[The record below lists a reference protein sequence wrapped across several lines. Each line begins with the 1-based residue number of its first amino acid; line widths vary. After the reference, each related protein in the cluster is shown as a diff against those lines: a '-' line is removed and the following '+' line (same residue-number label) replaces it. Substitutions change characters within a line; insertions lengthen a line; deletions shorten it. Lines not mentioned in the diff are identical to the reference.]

1 MSAAIWEFEPELLKQ
16 PNLEIIEYGLQDVG
30 RFSSVRGLLIFR
42 GFQKSHEFPPN
53 LSKIRFFLAKIRRK
67 RLQIRILPFY
77 RAFHKYKLTFH
88 LAPEFPPLSR
98 VIETGALHLL
108 LLHLRRL
115 RFQIRAPC
123 DGNSSLFSLL
133 YFTNDANSR
142 DSKDFRRVFEGFDV
156 NGSGGFMSSN
166 RPLNLFLNVL
176 AAVLGF
182 LAWFFGRLKDG
193 VCFWNKSYRNE
204 YRPVE
209 TRPVR
214 LVLLRGF
221 RQPDDPLLE
230 SASLLIRSGS
240 VHSVPAITQFDENG
254 DLDGTESLDRFHW
267 NQKSLRGSRRL
278 NQQMP
283 KQTIIN
289 AHRTDMP
296 GVALLE
302 EPTTPQRLANFLSKP
317 FRSNPLKRTKSVS
330 KLERP
335 AFIESIPNLHT
346 SQDNMLYNGSRIP
359 VNMPI
364 DSYRNM
370 HMPEFFGQSMKSSR
384 SHESLLSFSGTNHVS
399 DLKQPDLR
407 IHPVH
412 PSVLEVDNCFKVANS
427 YYVCE
432 SPQERTRWLENMR
445 RAINP
450 HLDERRRTENSF
462 QIWIL
467 EAKGIPQK
475 RRYYCDLVL
484 DSTLYAKTS
493 TKTHS
498 EHCFW
503 GDFFDLKSLP
513 PIRNAVINLYREQD
527 PRKKKDHHTLIGQVT
542 INIDQFKARQPLEKW
557 FTVTT
562 GQENTRSMLSKN
574 SEPVAI
580 RIKARYQTVDVLP
593 LIVYN
598 RLNNFVKL
606 NYLCL
611 CEHLESA
618 LGVKLKEDFATCLV
632 KVLHRQRVVKDFL
645 CDIIMAEVGQL
656 DNDHL
661 MFRGNS
667 LATKSMEA
675 YIKLVAADYLH
686 NTLGKFVKSLVV
698 NPPTCEVDPTKM
710 SSNSTTAL
718 NANRKRLMDAV
729 EQAWGCIVKSA
740 SIFPQQLREVFHA
753 LRRRLD
759 EQGKGQ
765 LGDKLVSASIF
776 LRFLCPAV
784 LSPSLFGLVSEYP
797 SEQAARNLTLI
808 AKTLQTLANFTKFGG
823 KESFMEFMNN
833 FIIKETRPMHSFL
846 VGISHPPLLN
856 EKAITASN
864 NDIDSEIDQ
873 GKELSCLHSYLEEH
887 WTNELHEK
895 ASQID
900 ENMGQLQAIIAE
912 IDMCK
917 TREYTPQSTFSS
929 YSSRQSTSP
938 PSDYEN
944 NVKPAP
950 PPKRSQRQAA
960 MNLNTVDDYVM
971 GTAVTPESSS
981 RSKSQQRFFYRD
993 MSEGREGLAKR
1004 YSMPYHN
1011 IYDITPSAR
1020 DGYHLYDE
1028 VSQDDLKADEL
1039 TNVSLDP
1046 ADDEATDSETE
1057 GHVDRRITPRK
1068 TRRKSYMTDMRI
1080 DMIDPESRRLGLP
1093 SSGYQSQNQSCYSS
1107 SSNSPNDTF
1116 GKEKSH
1122 GDSQKYSNYLKDNLS
1137 YHTATT
1143 TSCSSTSSGH
1153 NDVEDKRPYQLSRS
1167 QTGHERIPYT
1177 KTRSNYRARSVVAQ
1191 LPDQEPRLSNS
1202 TSCQSINGRVAIK
1215 DEDLS
1220 LIETQKRQ
1228 IDELLREN
1236 ENLKRA
1242 LAEHHGSH
1250 VELTAR
1256 PIPNQPFSVQLSP
1269 F

>member
-1 MSAAIWEFEPELLKQ
+1 MNEVDIAFTP
-16 PNLEIIEYGLQDVG
+16 LEITIPSGD
-30 RFSSVRGLLIFR
+30 
-42 GFQKSHEFPPN
+42 
-53 LSKIRFFLAKIRRK
+53 IRRLSSLAHLQNIAPCCSNHSNEILKSQKVLKFEENPMKLPNIYSTKTFDSTPTVNRYSTKILRSCSTTPGPSRIEIGSPKDVDNGSSNRNSTVNNRCSVHLNDYKLQYSSSSEATNSEKSESLSLQNLPEKLLEEKLK
-67 RLQIRILPFY
+67 RLESESEATDIIDGVEDVDSSPNF
-77 RAFHKYKLTFH
+77 
-88 LAPEFPPLSR
+88 
-98 VIETGALHLL
+98 
-108 LLHLRRL
+108 RRL
-115 RFQIRAPC
+115 RFEDSGC
-123 DGNSSLFSLL
+123 SSLRNIDSTDISPEFERRSFQEASGSLEKTENGL
-133 YFTNDANSR
+133 QSRQPARVTSFRNSDDR
-142 DSKDFRRVFEGFDV
+142 KIIFQ
-156 NGSGGFMSSN
+156 SSAQILK
-166 RPLNLFLNVL
+166 PLETTESHCENLD
-176 AAVLGF
+176 
-182 LAWFFGRLKDG
+182 K
-193 VCFWNKSYRNE
+193 KSQNE
-204 YRPVE
+204 KPKKAR
-209 TRPVR
+209 R
-214 LVLLRGF
+214 LVRG
-221 RQPDDPLLE
+221 R
-230 SASLLIRSGS
+230 I
-240 VHSVPAITQFDENG
+240 V
-254 DLDGTESLDRFHW
+254 FH
-267 NQKSLRGSRRL
+267 QKR
-278 NQQMP
+278 
-283 KQTIIN
+283 
-289 AHRTDMP
+289 
-296 GVALLE
+296 
-302 EPTTPQRLANFLSKP
+302 
-317 FRSNPLKRTKSVS
+317 
-330 KLERP
+330 
-335 AFIESIPNLHT
+335 PNLHT